1 MMSDTLQFSQF
12 IVCNPW
18 PRVCPA
24 QYPDFVAIRGSKCI
38 QHQSCIKEETWETL
52 FICLFK
58 STKCSNDEKCGW
70 MLSLQKRFKW
80 TQIKMLYISGLQISL
95 WIRYFSKFLKIL
107 YFSKIIFPTVSTVA
121 INAER
126 MHDAMHHNERQI
138 GTHECSSLWKR
149 LRDHQN
155 MGACH
160 QMITRWSWQ
169 CSNKREVARIK
180 SKVPPGPSNVLTYL
194 LLSIPLWHNSNVWDK
209 TVFIWHDVHMMSA
222 SFI

>member
-58 STKCSNDEKCGW
+58 STKFSNDEKGGW

-95 WIRYFSKFLKIL
+95 WIRHFSKFLKIL
-107 YFSKIIFPTVSTVA
+107 YFSKIIFSDCVDRGNKCREDA
-121 INAER
+121 RCNASQWEANWEENAAR
-126 MHDAMHHNERQI
+126 CGRGCVIIRIWEQVIRI
-138 GTHECSSLWKR
+138 WELV
-149 LRDHQN
+149 
-155 MGACH
+155 
-160 QMITRWSWQ
+160 IRWSDAHDNAAKKERLQ
-169 CSNKREVARIK
+169 D
-180 SKVPPGPSNVLTYL
+180 SKVKFHLVQA
-194 LLSIPLWHNSNVWDK
+194 ID
-209 TVFIWHDVHMMSA
+209 MSA
-222 SFI
+222 PL